1 MAGRSSAPPPRG
13 GLTLIEHMLESDAP
27 FARIEGAIERSDLT
41 PDEKAALWVVAWS
54 SIDRE
59 TSRHPELERRLAPA
73 G

>member
-1 MAGRSSAPPPRG
+1 MAGSSSAPPPRDD
-13 GLTLIEHMLESDAP
+13 LTAIEHMLQADAP
-27 FARIEGAIERSDLT
+27 FAQVEGAIERTALS
-41 PDEKAALWVVAWS
+41 PDEKDALWVLAWS

>member
-1 MAGRSSAPPPRG
+1 MAGYSSGPPPRG
-13 GLTLIEHMLESDAP
+13 HLNAIEHMLASDAP
-27 FARIEGAIERSDLT
+27 FAQVEGAIERADLT
-41 PDEKAALWVVAWS
+41 PGEKDALWVMAWS

>member
-1 MAGRSSAPPPRG
+1 MAGYSSAPPPRD
-13 GLTLIEHMLESDAP
+13 LTAIEHMLQTDAS
-27 FARIEGAIERSDLT
+27 FAQVEGAIERSDLT
-41 PDEKAALWVVAWS
+41 PDEKDALWVVAWS